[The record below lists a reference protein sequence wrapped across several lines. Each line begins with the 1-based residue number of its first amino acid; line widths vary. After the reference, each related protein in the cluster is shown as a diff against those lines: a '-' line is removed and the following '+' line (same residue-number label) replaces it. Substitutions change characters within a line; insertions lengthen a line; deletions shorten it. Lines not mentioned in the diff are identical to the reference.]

1 MDLPIPPPLPT
12 PPSLPLHPFG
22 AHSHDSAHN
31 ISLADLSERLSH
43 APGWEAKNRLL
54 VQLARELPEF
64 SAELR
69 DAEHRVSGCES
80 QVWLWLER
88 QDDRYL
94 LAADSDSKI
103 IKGLLTLIL
112 AAYHGKTAAEIQSFD
127 FSAWLAELGLQRFLS
142 ASRGNGLKAIVAQ
155 IKQHAIP

>member
-1 MDLPIPPPLPT
+1 MPLPA
-12 PPSLPLHPFG
+12 HPFG
-22 AHSHDSAHN
+22 KSSNEHT

-43 APGWEAKNRLL
+43 AQGWEAKNRLL

-69 DAEHRVSGCES
+69 DTEHRVSGCES
-80 QVWLWLER
+80 QVWLWLEC
-88 QDDRYL
+88 QDDRFL

-112 AAYHGKTAAEIQSFD
+112 AAYHGQTAAEIQNFD
-127 FSAWLAELGLQRFLS
+127 FTAWLTELGLQRFLS

-155 IKQHAIP
+155 IKQQATL